1 MKLFLAL
8 INLALV
14 LSPLSS
20 EQEVPETVNQ
30 IGIETQLK
38 IDKIIYSSIENKIKT
53 ELTTPQLNV
62 DSDLENFYILDPSF
76 SITEE
81 SNYKIINASAA
92 IFNKKNNLI
101 EFENNVR
108 IKISS
113 NSQNLLLDTTK
124 LILNKD
130 DDLVTTNTRTYFK
143 SNNFNI
149 SSRELIIRDFSTD
162 QNQIVFIDGKIIN
175 PNTTEELGSAS
186 KINYSLDS
194 GILIMKGLAV
204 IKNKTLSVYADE
216 IHYDPDNK
224 KIIKSVNS
232 TIINNSQ

>member
-1 MKLFLAL
+1 MKLFLFL
-8 INLALV
+8 INLSLV
-14 LSPLSS
+14 SLPLSS
-20 EQEVPETVNQ
+20 QQEIPETANQ
-30 IGIETQLK
+30 AGIETQLK
-38 IDKIIYSSIENKIKT
+38 IDKIRYSSNENKIKT
-53 ELTTPQLNV
+53 ELTAPQLNV
-62 DSDLENFYILDPSF
+62 DPDLEKFYILDPSF

-81 SNYKIINASAA
+81 DDYKTINASAA
-92 IFNKKNNLI
+92 SFNKKNNLI
-101 EFENNVR
+101 VFEDNVQ

-113 NSQNLLLDTTK
+113 NSQSLLLNTTR

-130 DDLVTTNTRTYFK
+130 DDLVTAKTNTYFK

-149 SSRELIIRDFSTD
+149 NSRELIIRDFSTD
-162 QNQIVFIDGKIIN
+162 QNQIVFVDGKIIN
-175 PNTTEELGSAS
+175 PDTSEKLGSAS

-194 GILIMKGLAV
+194 GILVMKGLAV
-204 IKNKTLSVYADE
+204 IKNKTVSVYADE

>member
-1 MKLFLAL
+1 MKLFLFL
-8 INLALV
+8 INLSLV
-14 LSPLSS
+14 FLPLSS
-20 EQEVPETVNQ
+20 EQEIPETANQ
-30 IGIETQLK
+30 AGIETQLK
-38 IDKIIYSSIENKIKT
+38 IDKIRYSSNENKIKT
-53 ELTTPQLNV
+53 ELTAPQLNV
-62 DSDLENFYILDPSF
+62 DPDLEKFYILDPSF

-81 SNYKIINASAA
+81 NDYKTINASAA
-92 IFNKKNNLI
+92 SFNKKNNLI
-101 EFENNVR
+101 VFEDNVQ

-113 NSQNLLLDTTK
+113 NSQSLLLNTTK

-130 DDLVTTNTRTYFK
+130 DDLVTAKTNTYFK

-149 SSRELIIRDFSTD
+149 NSRELIIRDFSTD
-162 QNQIVFIDGKIIN
+162 QNQIVFVDGKIIN
-175 PNTTEELGSAS
+175 PDTSEKLGSAS

-204 IKNKTLSVYADE
+204 IKNKTVSVYADE

>member
-1 MKLFLAL
+1 MKLFLFL
-8 INLALV
+8 INLSLV
-14 LSPLSS
+14 FLPLSS
-20 EQEVPETVNQ
+20 EQEIPETANQ
-30 IGIETQLK
+30 AGIETQLK
-38 IDKIIYSSIENKIKT
+38 IDKIRYSSNENKIKT
-53 ELTTPQLNV
+53 ELTAPQLNV
-62 DSDLENFYILDPSF
+62 DPDLEKFYILDPSF

-81 SNYKIINASAA
+81 NDYKTINASAA
-92 IFNKKNNLI
+92 SFNKKNNLI
-101 EFENNVR
+101 VFEDNVQ

-113 NSQNLLLDTTK
+113 NSQSLLLNTTR

-130 DDLVTTNTRTYFK
+130 DDLVTAKTNTNFK

-149 SSRELIIRDFSTD
+149 NSRELIIRDFSTD
-162 QNQIVFIDGKIIN
+162 QNQIVFVDGKIIN
-175 PNTTEELGSAS
+175 PDTSEKLGSAS

-194 GILIMKGLAV
+194 GILVMKGLAV
-204 IKNKTLSVYADE
+204 IKNKTVSVYADE

>member
-1 MKLFLAL
+1 MKLFLFL
-8 INLALV
+8 INLSLV
-14 LSPLSS
+14 FLPLSS
-20 EQEVPETVNQ
+20 EQEIPETANQ
-30 IGIETQLK
+30 AGIETQLK
-38 IDKIIYSSIENKIKT
+38 IDKIRYSSNENKIKT
-53 ELTTPQLNV
+53 ELAAPQLNV
-62 DSDLENFYILDPSF
+62 DPDLEKFYILDPSF

-81 SNYKIINASAA
+81 NDYKTINASAA
-92 IFNKKNNLI
+92 SFNKKNNLI
-101 EFENNVR
+101 EFEDNVQV
-108 IKISS
+108 KISS
-113 NSQNLLLDTTK
+113 NSQSLLLDTTK

-130 DDLVTTNTRTYFK
+130 DDLVTTKTNTYFK

-149 SSRELIIRDFSTD
+149 NSRELIIRDFSTD
-162 QNQIVFIDGKIIN
+162 QNQIVFVDGKIIN
-175 PNTTEELGSAS
+175 PDTSEKLGSAS

>member
-1 MKLFLAL
+1 MKLFLFL
-8 INLALV
+8 INLSIVFL
-14 LSPLSS
+14 PLSS
-20 EQEVPETVNQ
+20 EQEIPETANQ
-30 IGIETQLK
+30 AGIETQLK
-38 IDKIIYSSIENKIKT
+38 IDKIRYSSNENKIKT
-53 ELTTPQLNV
+53 ELAAPQLNV
-62 DSDLENFYILDPSF
+62 DPDLEKFYILDPSF

-81 SNYKIINASAA
+81 NDYKTINASAA
-92 IFNKKNNLI
+92 SFNKKNNLI
-101 EFENNVR
+101 VFEDNVQ

-113 NSQNLLLDTTK
+113 NSQSLLLDTTK

-130 DDLVTTNTRTYFK
+130 DDLVTAKTNTYFK

-149 SSRELIIRDFSTD
+149 NSRELIIRDFSTD
-162 QNQIVFIDGKIIN
+162 QNLIVFIDGKIIN
-175 PNTTEELGSAS
+175 PDTSEKLGSAS

-204 IKNKTLSVYADE
+204 IKNKTVSVYADE

-232 TIINNSQ
+232 TIINNS

>member
-1 MKLFLAL
+1 MKLFLFL
-8 INLALV
+8 INLSIVFL
-14 LSPLSS
+14 PLSS
-20 EQEVPETVNQ
+20 EQEIPETANQ
-30 IGIETQLK
+30 AGIETQLK
-38 IDKIIYSSIENKIKT
+38 IDKIRYSSNENKIKT
-53 ELTTPQLNV
+53 ELAAPQLNV
-62 DSDLENFYILDPSF
+62 DPDLEKFYILDPSF
-76 SITEE
+76 SIREE
-81 SNYKIINASAA
+81 NNYKTINASAA
-92 IFNKKNNLI
+92 SFNKRNNLI
-101 EFENNVR
+101 EFEDNVQ

-113 NSQNLLLDTTK
+113 NSQSLILDTTK

-130 DDLVTTNTRTYFK
+130 DDLVTTKTNTYFK

-149 SSRELIIRDFSTD
+149 NSRELIIRDFSTD
-162 QNQIVFIDGKIIN
+162 QNQIVFVDGKIIN
-175 PNTTEELGSAS
+175 PDTSEKLGSAS

>member
-1 MKLFLAL
+1 MKLFLFL
-8 INLALV
+8 INLSLV
-14 LSPLSS
+14 FPPLNS
-20 EQEVPETVNQ
+20 EQEIPETPNQ
-30 IGIETQLK
+30 SEIETQLK
-38 IDKIIYSSIENKIKT
+38 IDKIRFSSNENKIKT
-53 ELTTPQLNV
+53 ELAAPQLNV
-62 DSDLENFYILDPSF
+62 DPNLENFYILDPSF

-81 SNYKIINASAA
+81 NDYKTINASAA
-92 IFNKKNNLI
+92 SFNKKNNLI
-101 EFENNVR
+101 VFEDNVQ

-113 NSQNLLLDTTK
+113 NSQSLLLDTSK

-130 DDLVTTNTRTYFK
+130 DDLVTAKTNTYFK

-149 SSRELIIRDFSTD
+149 NSRELIIRDFSTD
-162 QNQIVFIDGKIIN
+162 QNQIVFVDGKIIN
-175 PNTTEELGSAS
+175 PDTSEKLGSAS

>member
-1 MKLFLAL
+1 MKLFLFL
-8 INLALV
+8 INLSIVFL
-14 LSPLSS
+14 PLSS
-20 EQEVPETVNQ
+20 EQEIPETANQ
-30 IGIETQLK
+30 AGIETQLK
-38 IDKIIYSSIENKIKT
+38 IDKIRYSSNENKIKT
-53 ELTTPQLNV
+53 ELAAPQLNV
-62 DSDLENFYILDPSF
+62 DTDLEKFYILDPSF
-76 SITEE
+76 SISEE
-81 SNYKIINASAA
+81 KDYKTINASAA
-92 IFNKKNNLI
+92 SFNKKNNLI
-101 EFENNVR
+101 VFEDNVQ

-113 NSQNLLLDTTK
+113 NSQSLLLDTTK
-124 LILNKD
+124 LILNKE
-130 DDLVTTNTRTYFK
+130 DDLVTAKTNTYFK

-149 SSRELIIRDFSTD
+149 NSRELIIRDFSTD
-162 QNQIVFIDGKIIN
+162 QNQIVFVDGKIIN
-175 PNTTEELGSAS
+175 PDTSEKLGSAS

>member
-1 MKLFLAL
+1 MKLFLFL
-8 INLALV
+8 INLSLV
-14 LSPLSS
+14 FLPLSS
-20 EQEVPETVNQ
+20 EQEIPETANQ
-30 IGIETQLK
+30 AGIETQLK
-38 IDKIIYSSIENKIKT
+38 IDKIRYSSNENKIKT
-53 ELTTPQLNV
+53 ELAAPQLNV
-62 DSDLENFYILDPSF
+62 DPDLEKFYILDPSF
-76 SITEE
+76 SIREE
-81 SNYKIINASAA
+81 NNYKTINASAA
-92 IFNKKNNLI
+92 SFNKRNNLI
-101 EFENNVR
+101 EFEDNVQ

-113 NSQNLLLDTTK
+113 NSQSLILDTTK

-130 DDLVTTNTRTYFK
+130 DDLVTTKTNTYFK

-149 SSRELIIRDFSTD
+149 NSRELIIRDFSTD
-162 QNQIVFIDGKIIN
+162 QNQIVFVDGKIIN
-175 PNTTEELGSAS
+175 PDTSEKLGSAS

>member
-1 MKLFLAL
+1 MKLFLFL
-8 INLALV
+8 INLSLV
-14 LSPLSS
+14 FLPLSS
-20 EQEVPETVNQ
+20 EQETPETANLA
-30 IGIETQLK
+30 GIETQLK
-38 IDKIIYSSIENKIKT
+38 IDKIRYSSNENKIKT
-53 ELTTPQLNV
+53 ELIAPQLNV
-62 DSDLENFYILDPSF
+62 DPNLEKFYILDPSF

-81 SNYKIINASAA
+81 NNYKTINAYAA
-92 IFNKKNNLI
+92 SFNKKNNLI
-101 EFENNVR
+101 EFKDNVQ

-113 NSQNLLLDTTK
+113 NSKILMLDTTK

-130 DDLVTTNTRTYFK
+130 DDLVTARTNTYFK

-149 SSRELIIRDFSTD
+149 NSRELIIRDFSTD
-162 QNQIVFIDGKIIN
+162 QNQIVFVDGKIIN
-175 PNTTEELGSAS
+175 PVTSEKLGSAS

-204 IKNKTLSVYADE
+204 IKNKALSVYADE

-232 TIINNSQ
+232 RIINNSQ

>member
-1 MKLFLAL
+1 MKLFLFL
-8 INLALV
+8 INLSLV
-14 LSPLSS
+14 FPPLNS
-20 EQEVPETVNQ
+20 EQEIPETPNQ
-30 IGIETQLK
+30 SEIETQLK
-38 IDKIIYSSIENKIKT
+38 IDKIRYSSNENKIKT
-53 ELTTPQLNV
+53 ELAAPQLNV
-62 DSDLENFYILDPSF
+62 DTDLEKFFILDPSF
-76 SITEE
+76 SISEE
-81 SNYKIINASAA
+81 NDYKTINASAA
-92 IFNKKNNLI
+92 RFNKKNNLI
-101 EFENNVR
+101 VFEDDVQ

-113 NSQNLLLDTTK
+113 NSQSLLLDTKK
-124 LILNKD
+124 LVLNKD
-130 DDLVTTNTRTYFK
+130 DDLVTAKTNTYFK

-149 SSRELIIRDFSTD
+149 NSRELIIRDFSTD
-162 QNQIVFIDGKIIN
+162 QNQIVFVDGKIIN
-175 PNTTEELGSAS
+175 PDTSEKLGSAS

>member
-1 MKLFLAL
+1 MKLFLFL
-8 INLALV
+8 INLPLV
-14 LSPLSS
+14 FLPLSS
-20 EQEVPETVNQ
+20 EQEIPEIANQ
-30 IGIETQLK
+30 AGIATQLK
-38 IDKIIYSSIENKIKT
+38 IDKIRYSSNENKIKT
-53 ELTTPQLNV
+53 ELTAPQLNV
-62 DSDLENFYILDPSF
+62 DPDLEKFFILDPSF

-81 SNYKIINASAA
+81 NNYKTINAYAA
-92 IFNKKNNLI
+92 SFNKKNNLI
-101 EFENNVR
+101 EFEDNVQV
-108 IKISS
+108 KISS
-113 NSQNLLLDTTK
+113 NSQSLLLDTTK

-130 DDLVTTNTRTYFK
+130 DDLVTAKTNIYFK

-149 SSRELIIRDFSTD
+149 NSRELIIRDFSTD
-162 QNQIVFIDGKIIN
+162 QNLIVFIDGKIIN
-175 PNTTEELGSAS
+175 PVTSEKLGSAS

-204 IKNKTLSVYADE
+204 IKNKSLSVYADE

>member
-1 MKLFLAL
+1 MKLFLFL
-8 INLALV
+8 INLSLV
-14 LSPLSS
+14 FLPLSS
-20 EQEVPETVNQ
+20 EQEIPETANQ
-30 IGIETQLK
+30 AGIETQLK
-38 IDKIIYSSIENKIKT
+38 IDKIRYSSNENKIKT
-53 ELTTPQLNV
+53 ELTAPQLNV
-62 DSDLENFYILDPSF
+62 DPDLEKFYILDPSF

-81 SNYKIINASAA
+81 NDYKTINASAA
-92 IFNKKNNLI
+92 SFNKKNNLI
-101 EFENNVR
+101 VFEDNVQ

-113 NSQNLLLDTTK
+113 NSQSLLLDTTK

-130 DDLVTTNTRTYFK
+130 DDLVTAKTNTYFK

-149 SSRELIIRDFSTD
+149 NSRELIIRDFSTD
-162 QNQIVFIDGKIIN
+162 QNQIVFVDGKIIN
-175 PNTTEELGSAS
+175 PDTSEKLGSAS

>member
-1 MKLFLAL
+1 MIVF
-8 INLALV
+8 
-14 LSPLSS
+14 
-20 EQEVPETVNQ
+20 E
-30 IGIETQLK
+30 
-38 IDKIIYSSIENKIKT
+38 D
-53 ELTTPQLNV
+53 NV
-62 DSDLENFYILDPSF
+62 Q
-76 SITEE
+76 
-81 SNYKIINASAA
+81 
-92 IFNKKNNLI
+92 
-101 EFENNVR
+101 

-113 NSQNLLLDTTK
+113 NSQSLLLNTTR

-130 DDLVTTNTRTYFK
+130 DDLVTAKTNTYFK

-149 SSRELIIRDFSTD
+149 NSRELIIRDFSTD
-162 QNQIVFIDGKIIN
+162 QNQIVFVDGKIIN
-175 PNTTEELGSAS
+175 PDTSEKLGSAS

>member
-1 MKLFLAL
+1 MKLFLFL
-8 INLALV
+8 INLSLV
-14 LSPLSS
+14 FLPLYS
-20 EQEVPETVNQ
+20 EQEIPETPNQ
-30 IGIETQLK
+30 SEIETQLK
-38 IDKIIYSSIENKIKT
+38 IDKIRFSSNENKIKT
-53 ELTTPQLNV
+53 ELAAPQLNV
-62 DSDLENFYILDPSF
+62 DPNLENFYVLDPSF

-81 SNYKIINASAA
+81 NDYKTINASAA
-92 IFNKKNNLI
+92 SFNKKNNLI
-101 EFENNVR
+101 VFEDNVQ

-113 NSQNLLLDTTK
+113 NSQSLLLDTTK

-130 DDLVTTNTRTYFK
+130 DDLVTAKTNTYFK

-149 SSRELIIRDFSTD
+149 NSRELIIRDFSTD
-162 QNQIVFIDGKIIN
+162 QNQIIFVDGKIIN
-175 PNTTEELGSAS
+175 PDTSEKLGSAS

-194 GILIMKGLAV
+194 GILVMKGLAV
-204 IKNKTLSVYADE
+204 IKNKTVSVYADE

>member
-1 MKLFLAL
+1 MKLFLFL
-8 INLALV
+8 INLSLV
-14 LSPLSS
+14 FLPLSS
-20 EQEVPETVNQ
+20 EQEIPETANQ
-30 IGIETQLK
+30 AGIETQLK
-38 IDKIIYSSIENKIKT
+38 IDKIRYSSNENKIKT
-53 ELTTPQLNV
+53 ELTAPQLNV
-62 DSDLENFYILDPSF
+62 DPDLEKFYILDPSF

-81 SNYKIINASAA
+81 DDYKTINASAA
-92 IFNKKNNLI
+92 SFNKKNNLI
-101 EFENNVR
+101 VFEDNVQ

-113 NSQNLLLDTTK
+113 NSQSLLLNTTK

-130 DDLVTTNTRTYFK
+130 DDLVTAKTNTYFK

-149 SSRELIIRDFSTD
+149 NSRELIIRDFSTD
-162 QNQIVFIDGKIIN
+162 QNQIVFVDGKIIN
-175 PNTTEELGSAS
+175 PDTSEKLGSAS

-194 GILIMKGLAV
+194 GILVMKGLAV
-204 IKNKTLSVYADE
+204 IKNKTVSVYADE

>member
-1 MKLFLAL
+1 MKLFLFL
-8 INLALV
+8 INLSLV
-14 LSPLSS
+14 FPPLNS
-20 EQEVPETVNQ
+20 EQEIPETPNQ
-30 IGIETQLK
+30 SEIETQLK
-38 IDKIIYSSIENKIKT
+38 IDKIRFSSNENKIKT
-53 ELTTPQLNV
+53 ELAAPQLNV
-62 DSDLENFYILDPSF
+62 DPNLENFYILDPSF

-81 SNYKIINASAA
+81 NDYKTINASAA
-92 IFNKKNNLI
+92 SFNKKNNLI
-101 EFENNVR
+101 LFEDNVQ

-113 NSQNLLLDTTK
+113 NSQSLLLDTTK
-124 LILNKD
+124 LILNKN
-130 DDLVTTNTRTYFK
+130 DDLVTAKKNTYFK

-149 SSRELIIRDFSTD
+149 NSRELIIRDFSTD
-162 QNQIVFIDGKIIN
+162 QNQIVFVDGKIIN
-175 PNTTEELGSAS
+175 PDTSEKLGSAS

>member
-1 MKLFLAL
+1 MKLFLFL
-8 INLALV
+8 INLPLV
-14 LSPLSS
+14 FLPLSS
-20 EQEVPETVNQ
+20 EQEIPETANQ
-30 IGIETQLK
+30 AGIATQLK
-38 IDKIIYSSIENKIKT
+38 IDKIRYSSNENKIKT
-53 ELTTPQLNV
+53 ELTAPQLNV
-62 DSDLENFYILDPSF
+62 DPDLEKFFILDPSF

-81 SNYKIINASAA
+81 NNYKTINAYAA
-92 IFNKKNNLI
+92 SFNKKNNLI
-101 EFENNVR
+101 EFEDNVQV
-108 IKISS
+108 KISS
-113 NSQNLLLDTTK
+113 NSQSLLLDTTK

-130 DDLVTTNTRTYFK
+130 DDLVTAKTNIYFK

-149 SSRELIIRDFSTD
+149 NSRELIIRDFSTD
-162 QNQIVFIDGKIIN
+162 QNLIVFIDGKIIN
-175 PNTTEELGSAS
+175 PVTSEKLGSAS

-204 IKNKTLSVYADE
+204 IKNKSLSVYADE

>member
-1 MKLFLAL
+1 MKLFLFL
-8 INLALV
+8 INLSLV
-14 LSPLSS
+14 FPPLNS
-20 EQEVPETVNQ
+20 EQEIPETPNQ
-30 IGIETQLK
+30 SEIETQLK
-38 IDKIIYSSIENKIKT
+38 IDKIRFSSNENKIKT
-53 ELTTPQLNV
+53 ELAAPQLNV
-62 DSDLENFYILDPSF
+62 DPNLENFYILDPSF

-81 SNYKIINASAA
+81 NDYKTINASAA
-92 IFNKKNNLI
+92 NFNKKNNLI
-101 EFENNVR
+101 VFEDNVQ

-113 NSQNLLLDTTK
+113 DSQSLLLDTSK

-130 DDLVTTNTRTYFK
+130 DDLVTAKTNTYFK

-149 SSRELIIRDFSTD
+149 NSRELIIRDFSTD
-162 QNQIVFIDGKIIN
+162 QNQIVFVDGKIIN
-175 PNTTEELGSAS
+175 PDTSEKLGSAS

>member
-1 MKLFLAL
+1 MKLFLFL
-8 INLALV
+8 INLSLV
-14 LSPLSS
+14 FLPLSS
-20 EQEVPETVNQ
+20 EQEIKETANQ
-30 IGIETQLK
+30 AGIETQLK
-38 IDKIIYSSIENKIKT
+38 IDKIRYSSNENKIKT
-53 ELTTPQLNV
+53 ELTAPQLNV
-62 DSDLENFYILDPSF
+62 DPDLEKFYILDPSF

-81 SNYKIINASAA
+81 NDYKTINASAA
-92 IFNKKNNLI
+92 SFNKKNNLI
-101 EFENNVR
+101 VFEDNVQ

-113 NSQNLLLDTTK
+113 NSQSLLLNTTR

-130 DDLVTTNTRTYFK
+130 DDLVTAKTNTYFK

-149 SSRELIIRDFSTD
+149 NSRELIIRDFSTD
-162 QNQIVFIDGKIIN
+162 QNQIVFVDGKIIN
-175 PNTTEELGSAS
+175 PDTSEKLGSAS

-194 GILIMKGLAV
+194 GILVMKGLAV

-224 KIIKSVNS
+224 KIIKSVNA

>member
-1 MKLFLAL
+1 MKLFLFL
-8 INLALV
+8 INLSLV
-14 LSPLSS
+14 FLPLSS
-20 EQEVPETVNQ
+20 EQEIPETANQ
-30 IGIETQLK
+30 AGIETQLE
-38 IDKIIYSSIENKIKT
+38 IDKIRYSSNENKIKT
-53 ELTTPQLNV
+53 ELTSPQLNV
-62 DSDLENFYILDPSF
+62 DPDLEKFYILDPSF
-76 SITEE
+76 SIREE
-81 SNYKIINASAA
+81 NNYKTINASAA
-92 IFNKKNNLI
+92 SFNKRNNLI

>member
-1 MKLFLAL
+1 MKLFLFL
-8 INLALV
+8 INLSLV
-14 LSPLSS
+14 FLPLSS
-20 EQEVPETVNQ
+20 EQEIPETANQ
-30 IGIETQLK
+30 AGIETQLK
-38 IDKIIYSSIENKIKT
+38 IDKIRYSSNENKIKT
-53 ELTTPQLNV
+53 ELAAPQLNV
-62 DSDLENFYILDPSF
+62 DPDLEKFYILDPSF

-81 SNYKIINASAA
+81 NNYKTINAYAA
-92 IFNKKNNLI
+92 SFNKKNNLI
-101 EFENNVR
+101 EFEDNVQV
-108 IKISS
+108 KISS
-113 NSQNLLLDTTK
+113 NSQSLLLDTTK

-130 DDLVTTNTRTYFK
+130 DDLVTTKTNTYFK

-149 SSRELIIRDFSTD
+149 NSRELIIRDFSTD
-162 QNQIVFIDGKIIN
+162 QNQIVFVDGKIIN
-175 PNTTEELGSAS
+175 PDTSEKLGSAS

>member
-1 MKLFLAL
+1 MKLFLFL
-8 INLALV
+8 INLSLV
-14 LSPLSS
+14 FLPLSS
-20 EQEVPETVNQ
+20 EQEIPETANQ
-30 IGIETQLK
+30 AGIETQLK
-38 IDKIIYSSIENKIKT
+38 IDKIRYSSNENKIKT
-53 ELTTPQLNV
+53 ELAAPQLNV
-62 DSDLENFYILDPSF
+62 DPDLEKFYILDPSF

-81 SNYKIINASAA
+81 NDYKTINASAA
-92 IFNKKNNLI
+92 SFNKKNNLI
-101 EFENNVR
+101 VFEDNVQ

-113 NSQNLLLDTTK
+113 NSQSLLLDTTK
-124 LILNKD
+124 LILNKE
-130 DDLVTTNTRTYFK
+130 DDLVTAKTNTYFK

-149 SSRELIIRDFSTD
+149 NSRELIIRDFSTD
-162 QNQIVFIDGKIIN
+162 QNQIVFVDGKIIN
-175 PNTTEELGSAS
+175 PDTSEKLGSAS

>member
-1 MKLFLAL
+1 MKLFLFL
-8 INLALV
+8 INLSLASL
-14 LSPLSS
+14 PLSS
-20 EQEVPETVNQ
+20 EQEIPGTANQ
-30 IGIETQLK
+30 AGIENQLK
-38 IDKIIYSSIENKIKT
+38 IDKIRYSSNENKIKT
-53 ELTTPQLNV
+53 ELTAPQLNV
-62 DSDLENFYILDPSF
+62 DPDLEKFYILDPLF

-81 SNYKIINASAA
+81 NDYKTINASAA
-92 IFNKKNNLI
+92 SFNKKNNLI
-101 EFENNVR
+101 VFEDNVQ

-113 NSQNLLLDTTK
+113 NSQSLLLNTTR

-130 DDLVTTNTRTYFK
+130 DDLVTAKTNTYFK

-149 SSRELIIRDFSTD
+149 NSRELIIRDFSTD
-162 QNQIVFIDGKIIN
+162 QNQIVFVDGKIIN
-175 PNTTEELGSAS
+175 PDTSEKLGSAS

-194 GILIMKGLAV
+194 GILVMKGLAV
-204 IKNKTLSVYADE
+204 IKNKTVSVYADE

>member
-1 MKLFLAL
+1 MKLFLFL
-8 INLALV
+8 INLSLV
-14 LSPLSS
+14 FPPLNS
-20 EQEVPETVNQ
+20 EQEIPETPNQ
-30 IGIETQLK
+30 SEIETQLK
-38 IDKIIYSSIENKIKT
+38 IDKIRFSSNENKIKT
-53 ELTTPQLNV
+53 ELAAPQLNV
-62 DSDLENFYILDPSF
+62 DPNLENFYILDPSF

-81 SNYKIINASAA
+81 NDYKTINASAA
-92 IFNKKNNLI
+92 NFNKKNNLI
-101 EFENNVR
+101 VFEDNVQ

-113 NSQNLLLDTTK
+113 DSQSLLLDTSK

-130 DDLVTTNTRTYFK
+130 DDLVTAKTNTYFK

-149 SSRELIIRDFSTD
+149 NSRELIIRDFSTG
-162 QNQIVFIDGKIIN
+162 QNQIVFVDGKIIN
-175 PNTTEELGSAS
+175 PDTSEKLGSAS

>member
-1 MKLFLAL
+1 MKLFLFL
-8 INLALV
+8 INFSLV
-14 LSPLSS
+14 FLPLSS
-20 EQEVPETVNQ
+20 EQEIPETANQ
-30 IGIETQLK
+30 AGIETQLK
-38 IDKIIYSSIENKIKT
+38 IDKIRYSSNENKIKT
-53 ELTTPQLNV
+53 ELTAPQLNV
-62 DSDLENFYILDPSF
+62 DPDLEKFYILDPSF

-81 SNYKIINASAA
+81 NDYKTINASAA
-92 IFNKKNNLI
+92 SFNKKNNLI
-101 EFENNVR
+101 VFEDNVQ

-113 NSQNLLLDTTK
+113 NSQSLLLNTTR

-130 DDLVTTNTRTYFK
+130 DDLVTAKTNTYFK

-149 SSRELIIRDFSTD
+149 NSRELIIRDFSTD
-162 QNQIVFIDGKIIN
+162 QNQIVFVDGKIIN
-175 PNTTEELGSAS
+175 PDTSEKLGSAS

-194 GILIMKGLAV
+194 GILVMKGLAV
-204 IKNKTLSVYADE
+204 IKNKTVSVYADE

>member
-1 MKLFLAL
+1 MKLFLFL
-8 INLALV
+8 INLSIVFL
-14 LSPLSS
+14 PLSS
-20 EQEVPETVNQ
+20 EQEIPETANQ
-30 IGIETQLK
+30 AGIETQLK
-38 IDKIIYSSIENKIKT
+38 IDKIRYSSNENKIKT
-53 ELTTPQLNV
+53 ELTAPQLNV
-62 DSDLENFYILDPSF
+62 DPDLEKFYILDPSF

-81 SNYKIINASAA
+81 NDYKTINASAA
-92 IFNKKNNLI
+92 SFNKKNNLI
-101 EFENNVR
+101 VFEDNVQ

-113 NSQNLLLDTTK
+113 NSQSLLLDTTK
-124 LILNKD
+124 LILNKE
-130 DDLVTTNTRTYFK
+130 DDLVTAKTNTYFK

-149 SSRELIIRDFSTD
+149 NSRELIIRDFSTD
-162 QNQIVFIDGKIIN
+162 QNQIVFVDGKIIN
-175 PNTTEELGSAS
+175 PDTSEKLGSAN

>member
-1 MKLFLAL
+1 MKLFLFL
-8 INLALV
+8 INLSLV
-14 LSPLSS
+14 FLPLSS
-20 EQEVPETVNQ
+20 EQEIPETANQ
-30 IGIETQLK
+30 AGIETQLK
-38 IDKIIYSSIENKIKT
+38 IDKIRYSSNENKIKT
-53 ELTTPQLNV
+53 ELAAPQLNV
-62 DSDLENFYILDPSF
+62 DPNLENFYILDPSF

-81 SNYKIINASAA
+81 NDYKTINASAA
-92 IFNKKNNLI
+92 SFNKKNNLI
-101 EFENNVR
+101 VFEDNVQ

-113 NSQNLLLDTTK
+113 NSQSLLLDTKK
-124 LILNKD
+124 LVLNKD
-130 DDLVTTNTRTYFK
+130 DDLVTAKTNTYFK

-149 SSRELIIRDFSTD
+149 NSRELIIRDFSTD
-162 QNQIVFIDGKIIN
+162 QNQIVFVDGKIIN
-175 PNTTEELGSAS
+175 PDTSEKLGSAS

>member
-1 MKLFLAL
+1 MKLFLFL
-8 INLALV
+8 INLSLV
-14 LSPLSS
+14 FLPLSS
-20 EQEVPETVNQ
+20 GQEIPETANQ
-30 IGIETQLK
+30 AGIETQLK
-38 IDKIIYSSIENKIKT
+38 IDKIRYSSNENKIKT
-53 ELTTPQLNV
+53 ELTAPQLNV
-62 DSDLENFYILDPSF
+62 DPDLEKFYILDPSF

-81 SNYKIINASAA
+81 NDYKTINASAA
-92 IFNKKNNLI
+92 SFNKKNNLI
-101 EFENNVR
+101 VFEDNVQ

-113 NSQNLLLDTTK
+113 NSQSLLLNTTR

-130 DDLVTTNTRTYFK
+130 DDLVTAKTNTYFK

-149 SSRELIIRDFSTD
+149 NSRELIIRDFSTD
-162 QNQIVFIDGKIIN
+162 QNQIVFVDGKIIN
-175 PNTTEELGSAS
+175 PDTSEKLGSAS

-194 GILIMKGLAV
+194 GILVMKGLAV